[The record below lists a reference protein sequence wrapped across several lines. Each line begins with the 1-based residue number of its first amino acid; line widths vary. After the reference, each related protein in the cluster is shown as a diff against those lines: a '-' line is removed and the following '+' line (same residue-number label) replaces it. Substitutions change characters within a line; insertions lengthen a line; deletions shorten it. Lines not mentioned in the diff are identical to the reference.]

1 MTKKFVKRKIKL
13 KKKRK
18 EKKINKNPIQFIS
31 PCCLCVCVQA
41 RARARHLL
49 QNLCR
54 RCAHEILFNSFQ
66 LFFCLF
72 VSLGTISER
81 TGSLTGHMYPDQ
93 DRIQKICF
101 CFGFERFLNFGIRYF
116 FFPHFHFNIRNCST
130 AILNRKS
137 NFLLS
142 PKEEYVHEERKKKK
156 NKNKNTYK
164 EKDRI
169 IIILNCVKSL
179 KQQQQRKEKIICFN
193 ESAYAIACFESAR
206 AP

>member
-1 MTKKFVKRKIKL
+1 MCTR
-13 KKKRK
+13 
-18 EKKINKNPIQFIS
+18 
-31 PCCLCVCVQA
+31 
-41 RARARHLL
+41 
-49 QNLCR
+49 
-54 RCAHEILFNSFQ
+54 NSFQ
-66 LFFCLF
+66 QFSIVFLF
-72 VSLGTISER
+72 VCFFRHNFRTYRITHWAHVPGLGSHLENMFLFWFWTFPKLWNSL
-81 TGSLTGHMYPDQ
+81 
-93 DRIQKICF
+93 
-101 CFGFERFLNFGIRYF
+101 F